1 MNANGGWAVV
11 LREYR
16 EVGVTMHL
24 YVIGSLIGNGG
35 IYGEDEG
42 KSSLCRKEVA
52 MLRTYTRKKLSK
64 SRKCLHISWST
75 IATLAMGIP
84 LCKHVQVNSF
94 ILLTSFGC
102 TPSVKSYMPG

>member
-35 IYGEDEG
+35 IYRARR
-42 KSSLCRKEVA
+42 RKEQLMQKGSGNV
-52 MLRTYTRKKLSK
+52 TYIR
-64 SRKCLHISWST
+64 
-75 IATLAMGIP
+75 
-84 LCKHVQVNSF
+84 N
-94 ILLTSFGC
+94 
-102 TPSVKSYMPG
+102 